1 MFGKNIVKGR
11 NCIVKSETQIEVMEK
26 LVGPFTALGD
36 ASRDDQRLENL
47 QELGAT
53 LDYFIGGICEEA
65 FNVNRYEHSM
75 NQSGKTAVSILQELY
90 DAIRNTLESIQE
102 EKE

>member
-1 MFGKNIVKGR
+1 M
-11 NCIVKSETQIEVMEK
+11 KSETQIEVMEK
-26 LVGPFTALGD
+26 LVGPFTSLGD

-65 FNVNRYEHSM
+65 FNVNRYEYSM
-75 NQSGKTAVSILQELY
+75 KKSGKTAVSILQ
-90 DAIRNTLESIQE
+90 DIHNAIGDTLDSLDKKDTE
-102 EKE
+102 

>member
-1 MFGKNIVKGR
+1 M
-11 NCIVKSETQIEVMEK
+11 KSETQIEVMER

-65 FNVNRYEHSM
+65 FNVNRYEYSM
-75 NQSGKTAVSILQELY
+75 KKSGQTAVSILQNIY
-90 DAIRNTLESIQE
+90 DEVGNTLESLKE
-102 EKE
+102 EQK

>member
-1 MFGKNIVKGR
+1 M
-11 NCIVKSETQIEVMEK
+11 KSEIQIEVMEK

-53 LDYFIGGICEEA
+53 LTYFVGEICDEA
-65 FNVNRYEHSM
+65 YNIKRYEYSM
-75 NQSGKTAVSILQELY
+75 KKSGETSVSILQDIY
-90 DAIRNTLESIQE
+90 DQIGNTLESLK

>member
-1 MFGKNIVKGR
+1 M
-11 NCIVKSETQIEVMEK
+11 KSETQIEVMEK

-65 FNVNRYEHSM
+65 FNVNLYEHSM
-75 NQSGKTAVSILQELY
+75 KQSGKTAVSILQELY
-90 DAIRNTLESIQE
+90 DAIGNTLESIQE

>member
-1 MFGKNIVKGR
+1 M
-11 NCIVKSETQIEVMEK
+11 KSETQIEVMEK

-65 FNVNRYEHSM
+65 FNVNRYEYSLK
-75 NQSGKTAVSILQELY
+75 QSGQTAVSILQELY
-90 DAIRNTLESIQE
+90 DAIGNTLESIQE
-102 EKE
+102 EKK

>member
-1 MFGKNIVKGR
+1 M
-11 NCIVKSETQIEVMEK
+11 KSETQIEVMEK

-36 ASRDDQRLENL
+36 ASCDDQRLENL
-47 QELGAT
+47 QELGVT

-65 FNVNRYEHSM
+65 FNVNRYEYSM
-75 NQSGKTAVSILQELY
+75 KKSGETSVSILQDIY
-90 DAIRNTLESIQE
+90 DQIGNTLESLK